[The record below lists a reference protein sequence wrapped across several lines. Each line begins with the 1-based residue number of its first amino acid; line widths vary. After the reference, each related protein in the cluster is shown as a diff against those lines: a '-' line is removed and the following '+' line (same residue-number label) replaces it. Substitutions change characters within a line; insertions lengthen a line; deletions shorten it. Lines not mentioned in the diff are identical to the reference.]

1 MVLVSL
7 RAGLTINRLGLCA
20 GSSCNPSQTLAG
32 NPNPNPNP
40 RTRFVMVRVFK
51 AHHKRW
57 PVCTLSP
64 CQNRVMAASD
74 AAKTKR
80 NRFAVSVLL

>member
-1 MVLVSL
+1 
-7 RAGLTINRLGLCA
+7 
-20 GSSCNPSQTLAG
+20 
-32 NPNPNPNP
+32 
-40 RTRFVMVRVFK
+40 MVRVFK
-51 AHHKRW
+51 AHPKPG

-80 NRFAVSVLL
+80 NRFTLGFWAKTCTIKLFRLILGIYGRVSGPTDEVQHIFE